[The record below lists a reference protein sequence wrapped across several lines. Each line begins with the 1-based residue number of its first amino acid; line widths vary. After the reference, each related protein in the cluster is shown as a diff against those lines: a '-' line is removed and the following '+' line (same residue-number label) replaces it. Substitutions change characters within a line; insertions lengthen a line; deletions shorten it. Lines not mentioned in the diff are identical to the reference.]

1 MDLFTSVGHDKFD
14 DIAFVSQSNR
24 FNDCIK
30 LYNKNPKD
38 VLGVVYQNGE
48 YLDFD
53 DIIIKDSEQIK
64 ISELT
69 QEKID
74 NYTQHGFT
82 VYFVS
87 RTKGYSSL
95 SVLSS
100 PKIYVIEKALAPLL
114 FGVKYVSS
122 LWKEYQPDAEY
133 DYWFVSFNT
142 RGDGPYGHSSVENI
156 EFIEISMFY
165 GDDIE
170 NYYRIIDNSVIL
182 SVDQRFD
189 SDGEVTGKDHTVYV
203 FDKRNGAYET
213 QCYET
218 GKIKTKIS
226 NGKYDTYDSV
236 INNYYEYD
244 GKTKIGGIIGIAC
257 KLFDTISVS
266 YIMQDNDYVYVS
278 RSYLDKWDD
287 NTYVIDDD
295 YPYTTI
301 IKRENSKSSFE
312 IETINESDEE
322 DE

>member
-95 SVLSS
+95 SVLSP

-142 RGDGPYGHSSVENI
+142 RGGKPYGHSSVENI

-189 SDGEVTGKDHTVYV
+189 SDGEVTGKERTIFI
-203 FDKRNGAYET
+203 FDKRNGAFET
-213 QCYET
+213 T
-218 GKIKTKIS
+218 SNDTAKVKAKMS
-226 NGKYDTYDSV
+226 NGRYDSYES
-236 INNYYEYD
+236 ILNNYYEYD
-244 GKTKIGGIIGIAC
+244 GVTKIEGIIGIAC

-266 YIMQDNDYVYVS
+266 YIMEYNDYVYVS
-278 RSYLDKWDD
+278 CSCLDKWDD
-287 NTYVIDDD
+287 NTYVIDDN

>member
-14 DIAFVSQSNR
+14 DIAFVSSSNR

-38 VLGVVYQNGE
+38 VLGVIYQNGE

-100 PKIYVIEKALAPLL
+100 PKIYVIEKVLAPLL

-122 LWKEYQPDAEY
+122 LWKDYQPDSEY
-133 DYWFVSFNT
+133 EYLFVSFNT
-142 RGDGPYGHSSVENI
+142 RGGKSYGHSSVENI
-156 EFIEISMFY
+156 EFIEISMY
-165 GDDIE
+165 DGDTIDD
-170 NYYRIIDNSVIL
+170 YYRIIDNAVVL
-182 SVDQRFD
+182 SVDTSFD
-189 SDGEVTGKDHTVYV
+189 SDGEVTGKDRTVFI
-203 FDKRNGAYET
+203 FDKRNGAFET
-213 QCYET
+213 T
-218 GKIKTKIS
+218 SNSTAKVKAKMP
-226 NGKYDTYDSV
+226 NGKYDSYESI

-244 GKTKIGGIIGIAC
+244 GVTKIEGIIGIAC
-257 KLFDTISVS
+257 KLFDTVSVS
-266 YIMQDNDYVYVS
+266 YIMQYNDYVYVS
-278 RSYLDKWDD
+278 CSFLDKWDD
-287 NTYVIDDD
+287 NAYVIDDD

-301 IKRENSKSSFE
+301 IKKENSKSSFE
-312 IETINESDEE
+312 VETINEFDEE

>member
-14 DIAFVSQSNR
+14 DIAFVSSSNK

-38 VLGVVYQNGE
+38 VLGVICQNGK

-53 DIIIKDSEQIK
+53 DIIIEDSEQIK

-69 QEKID
+69 QEKLD
-74 NYTQHGFT
+74 DYTQRGFT

-87 RTKGYSSL
+87 RTGSNASGGK
-95 SVLSS
+95 LSS
-100 PKIYVIEKALAPLL
+100 PKVFVVERVFGPLL
-114 FGVKYVSS
+114 IAAKYVSA
-122 LWKEYQPDAEY
+122 LWKDYQPDYEY
-133 DYWFVSFNT
+133 EYNFVSFNT
-142 RGDGPYGHSSVENI
+142 RGSRRYGSGSVKTI
-156 EFIEISMFY
+156 EFLEVSMY
-165 GDDIE
+165 EGDTIDD
-170 NYYRIIDNSVIL
+170 YYRIIDNAVVL
-182 SVDQRFD
+182 SIDTSFD
-189 SDGEVTGKDHTVYV
+189 SDGEVTGNDHTVCV
-203 FDKRNGAYET
+203 FDKRDGAYET
-213 QCYET
+213 QCDET
-218 GKIKTKIS
+218 DKITAKMS

-266 YIMQDNDYVYVS
+266 YITYYNDYVHVS
-278 RSYLDKWDD
+278 CSYLDKWDD
-287 NTYVIDDD
+287 NTYVIYDD

-301 IKRENSKSSFE
+301 IKRESSKSSFE
-312 IETINESDEE
+312 IENINDLDEE